1 MQPRIQI
8 GDQVRRIDSAIWE
21 TGEVV
26 ALTSAGQ
33 ATVRW
38 FGGRETPHAVAKL
51 AVIDPTSLVPVLTE
65 ETVP

>member
-1 MQPRIQI
+1 MQPRVQI

-26 ALTSAGQ
+26 ALNLAGH

-51 AVIDPTSLVPVLTE
+51 AVIDPTSLVPVLTGKS
-65 ETVP
+65 PP